1 MLPSGLRQQRSV
13 KGTKATRSSSTA
25 RDVLCLPAQPLQ
37 IPSVAIVSTDVST
50 HCECRPTMAP
60 LRYVRINGV

>member
-1 MLPSGLRQQRSV
+1 MVLSGLRQQRSV
-13 KGTKATRSSSTA
+13 KGTKATRSHTTA
-25 RDVLCLPAQPLQ
+25 RDALCPHAPALQ
-37 IPSVAIVSTDVST
+37 IPSVAIVSTAVST